1 MEDLPILNISAF
13 TQAQL
18 ATAVEIFDETCEKAL
33 LPLYEIDKDS
43 VRKEL
48 DERFARDV
56 LGVPDTIL
64 RPDGPM
70 DLLRKKLAR
79 EPSIRG
85 NK

>member
-1 MEDLPILNISAF
+1 MEDLPILDIAAR

-18 ATAVEIFDETCEKAL
+18 AKALEIFGETCEKTL
-33 LPLYEIDKDS
+33 LPLHEIDKDP

-48 DERFARDV
+48 NDRFAPDV
-56 LGVPDTIL
+56 WGVPGTVL
-64 RPDGPM
+64 QPDGPM
-70 DLLRKKLAR
+70 DLLRKKLAH